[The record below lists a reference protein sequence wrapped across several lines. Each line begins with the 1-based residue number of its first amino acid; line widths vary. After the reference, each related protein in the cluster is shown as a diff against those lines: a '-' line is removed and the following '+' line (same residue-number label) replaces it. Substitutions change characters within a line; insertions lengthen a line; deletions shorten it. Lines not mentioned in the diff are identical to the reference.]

1 MYVVLLSER
10 RIRLRTCNVRSGG
23 TWGWGA
29 ARARGRPDVVQL
41 RFAQR
46 VNTEVKRKC
55 LINSTCT
62 FLIRK
67 DYETCYS
74 VRIGSRSHSI
84 LSLSGIARRG
94 DPSRRE
100 SRAHERDRDLPDR
113 DAPVTF
119 PVIAYTRHEHRQRG
133 FGLCEHLLQHE
144 GGRRSTQR
152 SDPMLP
158 ARRPAGKP
166 LGLQWPCTSPTHRL
180 ASPSH
185 APHYSYTEDVV
196 GSPVPQ

>member
-1 MYVVLLSER
+1 MSVVAVRGCTRYGLAFY
-10 RIRLRTCNVRSGG
+10 RIRIFVWCRVF
-23 TWGWGA
+23 GWGA
-29 ARARGRPDVVQL
+29 SGVRVGAGRSTIVTLGAFEL
-41 RFAQR
+41 RPGAQCA
-46 VNTEVKRKC
+46 TD
-55 LINSTCT
+55 T
-62 FLIRK
+62 
-67 DYETCYS
+67 
-74 VRIGSRSHSI
+74 
-84 LSLSGIARRG
+84 ARRR
-94 DPSRRE
+94 DPL
-100 SRAHERDRDLPDR
+100 RAHETGSPRRGMRVIEIFRIETPPLL
-113 DAPVTF
+113 F
-119 PVIAYTRHEHRQRG
+119 PLAYTRHEHRQRG